1 MLSSIT
7 PFSLLSLTEMFG
19 YSRMKRVTD
28 PLDDRVKAQIVGR
41 DISSGGSGYSAQVAE
56 EDDASET
63 EIVFDFPEHDAG
75 DYSPDN
81 DSGFERDVPPC
92 NSDSELEDEVE
103 TIICGGREVDSF
115 RNVLASR
122 VLEAVELLSCL
133 NSSKSLL
140 RRHVMAYLRDFGYN
154 AAVCKTKWESSD
166 GIIAGD
172 HEFIDVLRSDSKY
185 GITRY
190 IVDLEF
196 SSEFD
201 IARPT
206 NHFEILIQSLPEI
219 FVGKSEELKKILKVM
234 SKAARRSFKTRG
246 LHLPPWR
253 KQRFMHNK
261 WFGSYRRNTN
271 FRPAS
276 TTSMPPLEQ
285 ALAVKCRSVGFD
297 AAVNRRLLFPVV
309 TRTR

>member
-1 MLSSIT
+1 
-7 PFSLLSLTEMFG
+7 
-19 YSRMKRVTD
+19 MKRVTD
-28 PLDDRVKAQIVGR
+28 PLDDRVKAQIVGHR
-41 DISSGGSGYSAQVAE
+41 AQVAE
-56 EDDASET
+56 DDDDLSSSSFSE
-63 EIVFDFPEHDAG
+63 IIFDFPEHDAG
-75 DYSPDN
+75 DYSG
-81 DSGFERDVPPC
+81 SERDLPPC
-92 NSDSELEDEVE
+92 NSDGELEGEDE
-103 TIICGGREVDSF
+103 TINFGGDKDSF

-122 VLEAVELLSCL
+122 VSEAVELLSSCL
-133 NSSKSLL
+133 NSSNTPEIL
-140 RRHVMAYLRDFGYN
+140 RRHVTAYLRDFGYN
-154 AAVCKTKWESSD
+154 AGVCKTKWERSE
-166 GIIAGD
+166 GITAGD
-172 HEFIDVLRSDSKY
+172 HEFIDVLRSDSQNR
-185 GITRY
+185 ITRY

-196 SSEFD
+196 SSEFE

-206 NHFEILIQSLPEI
+206 NYFEGLIRSLPKV

-234 SKAARRSFKTRG
+234 SKAAKRSFKSRG

-253 KQRFMHNK
+253 KQRFMENK

-276 TTSMPPLEQ
+276 TASMELLPPLEQ